1 VSVGADRS
9 DRRRNRSRRL
19 QDRLAQLDIGQ
30 RPEHE
35 GSSAC
40 PSVQFLLQDHTR
52 SSRYKG
58 DLNSRYP
65 PATARRPISSYDAR
79 RPNSPLGRTLSIVVI
94 GAREPCHK
102 HAELRHDAS
111 NFVVLKSPLT
121 AHRGDRDR
129 PCEPP
134 PADRLRRFGLTSPL
148 GQRFFISSDNRF
160 LPAAVRRRPC
170 RATEPLPFPAAV
182 FRALAGESR
191 SLSTDTVRA
200 CIAATTPAR
209 NCPTSLLVGP
219 SASACPRSSPR
230 TSAEGLVR
238 TASLRWLP
246 TNPPPHWM

>member
-65 PATARRPISSYDAR
+65 PAMARRPISLYDAR

-129 PCEPP
+129 PC
-134 PADRLRRFGLTSPL
+134 T
-148 GQRFFISSDNRF
+148 
-160 LPAAVRRRPC
+160 AV
-170 RATEPLPFPAAV
+170 
-182 FRALAGESR
+182 SR
-191 SLSTDTVRA
+191 SAKKIWPYVSSRPAFLHQLRQSLSAGRCET
-200 CIAATTPAR
+200 AAMSR
-209 NCPTSLLVGP
+209 YG
-219 SASACPRSSPR
+219 ASAVPGS
-230 TSAEGLVR
+230 GLPC
-238 TASLRWLP
+238 TGG
-246 TNPPPHWM
+246 

>member
-1 VSVGADRS
+1 MSVGADRS

-58 DLNSRYP
+58 DLNTRYL
-65 PATARRPISSYDAR
+65 PATARRPISLYDAR

-94 GAREPCHK
+94 GVREPCHK

-121 AHRGDRDR
+121 AHPAVSRSAKKIWPYVSSR
-129 PCEPP
+129 P
-134 PADRLRRFGLTSPL
+134 A
-148 GQRFFISSDNRF
+148 F
-160 LPAAVRRRPC
+160 LHQLARRRQVPPQKGTPNINAGVSGGPC
-170 RATEPLPFPAAV
+170 RVPAIHPAQS
-182 FRALAGESR
+182 FDAFTCWRN
-191 SLSTDTVRA
+191 STD
-200 CIAATTPAR
+200 PAR
-209 NCPTSLLVGP
+209 GSSNQIGP
-219 SASACPRSSPR
+219 EKLCLSWIS
-230 TSAEGLVR
+230 
-238 TASLRWLP
+238 
-246 TNPPPHWM
+246 